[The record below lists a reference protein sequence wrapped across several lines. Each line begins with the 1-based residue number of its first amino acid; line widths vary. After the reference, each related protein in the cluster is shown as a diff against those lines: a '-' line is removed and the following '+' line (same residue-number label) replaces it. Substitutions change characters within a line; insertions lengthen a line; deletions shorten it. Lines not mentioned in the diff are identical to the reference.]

1 MTSNFSAINQQE
13 YKKEGRDIQAE
24 GKVLINSRITGVKKQ
39 LYASQK
45 KSLLMETRPDYK
57 SYKNIHPKYDLN
69 CDYITTR
76 HCCLQK
82 SYFKIIYANVHSL
95 TNSFNPEGKKKFFYT
110 DIISF
115 MKWSS

>member
-24 GKVLINSRITGVKKQ
+24 GRVLINSRITGVKKQ

-57 SYKNIHPKYDLN
+57 SYK
-69 CDYITTR
+69 
-76 HCCLQK
+76 
-82 SYFKIIYANVHSL
+82 
-95 TNSFNPEGKKKFFYT
+95 
-110 DIISF
+110 ISTPN
-115 MKWSS
+115 MT